1 MFRIVG
7 SLPIRTRLPLEA
19 WALAGLVALFSLVS
33 SLLRFFLATWFI
45 IQSPSCQRFASSQ
58 VRKKPMSPGRPA
70 GQSTII
76 AFRP

>member
-33 SLLRFFLATWFI
+33 SLLHMSVAGHARPSIEQATD
-45 IQSPSCQRFASSQ
+45 QLKPSQQAR
-58 VRKKPMSPGRPA
+58 V
-70 GQSTII
+70 
-76 AFRP
+76 